1 MKMTNEEAIHILMH
15 MERYAAEEDG
25 CFLIYPPLMDAT
37 LLAIKA
43 LRAQQHGHWIIK
55 GRKLECSCCGKRVY
69 IGTDDPGIFEEEKAN
84 MKYCSGCGARMIQED

>member
-1 MKMTNEEAIHILMH
+1 MKMTNEEAIHFLMNISH
-15 MERYAAEEDG
+15 YVEYIDG
-25 CFLIYPPLMDAT
+25 RICVRAPLMDAT

-43 LRAQQHGHWIIK
+43 LLAQQHGHWIIK

-69 IGTDDPGIFEEEKAN
+69 IGTDDPGIFDEEKKN

>member
-1 MKMTNEEAIHILMH
+1 MTNKEAIHILTH
-15 MERYAAEEDG
+15 LERYAAEEDG
-25 CFLIYPPLMDAT
+25 YFLIHPPLMDAT

-69 IGTDDPGIFEEEKAN
+69 IGTDDPGIFEEEKKN

>member
-1 MKMTNEEAIHILMH
+1 MTNEEAIHILMH

-25 CFLIYPPLMDAT
+25 YFMICPPLMDAT

-43 LRAQQHGHWIIK
+43 LRAQRCGHWIDR

-69 IGTDDPGIFEEEKAN
+69 LGTEDLGIHEEEKVN
-84 MKYCSGCGARMIQED
+84 MRYCSGCGARMMKEN